1 MTESKRKKILDRIKK
16 LLAMANDASSPNEAA
31 IAAKRAKALMNEHNV
46 SEADAIGGS
55 LDLDDIGE
63 KNVGPTYARFPKWL
77 SQLAIG
83 VAKYSDTHVVFG
95 WAPRTANGTRRKVL
109 TFRGE
114 LTDLEVADYLF
125 TYLKRTIER
134 LCTEHGFE
142 WPAER
147 DSFKKGAAMEVVDT
161 LERMA
166 EEERQWFADDGNKKA
181 LVLIDK
187 KQALIKKKFGR
198 VGYKRGGRFTAGDG
212 NALAAGQAAG
222 AGVSVRRGVSGTSKG
237 PAGYLS

>member
-1 MTESKRKKILDRIKK
+1 MTDPKQKKILERIRK
-16 LLAMANDASSPNEAA
+16 LLAMANDAGSPNEAA
-31 IAAKRAKALMNEHNV
+31 IAAKRAKALMNKHNV
-46 SEADAIGGS
+46 SEGDALGAH

-63 KNVGPTYARFPKWL
+63 KNVGPKYARFPKWM

-125 TYLKRTIER
+125 TYLTRTINR
-134 LCTEHGFE
+134 LCQEQGFE

-147 DSFKKGAAMEVVDT
+147 DSFKKGAALEVVDT

-166 EEERQWFADDGNKKA
+166 KEEREWFAKEGNKKA
-181 LVLIDK
+181 LVLVDK
-187 KQALIKKKFGR
+187 KQQLIKRKFGQ
-198 VGYKRGGRFTAGDG
+198 VGYAKGGRFTYGDG
-212 NALAAGQAAG
+212 GAMAAGKAAG